1 MQTKLVNLE
10 ELTLF
15 IHFLVLLYYL
25 YQWNSAQYGYWHC
38 PHGRASIC
46 NRLSVRMSHQQQRW
60 PAGLLLSALLAG
72 DIDRQRRAPVSHAGA
87 LSSTALSSK
96 CGQCH
101 VDSAGTMPNTDLF
114 GVGFRSSFTYSCRWR
129 PVRWNIGQL
138 TRVACVVFRE
148 KLFEMFN
155 HSLLSASA
163 RSKWMTGWP
172 PYID

>member
-1 MQTKLVNLE
+1 
-10 ELTLF
+10 
-15 IHFLVLLYYL
+15 
-25 YQWNSAQYGYWHC
+25 
-38 PHGRASIC
+38 
-46 NRLSVRMSHQQQRW
+46 MSQQQQRW

-129 PVRWNIGQL
+129 PVR
-138 TRVACVVFRE
+138 
-148 KLFEMFN
+148 
-155 HSLLSASA
+155 
-163 RSKWMTGWP
+163 
-172 PYID
+172 